1 MPAQEEVAAQPAVEV
16 LDDRTGADDVLGHRV
31 HGFLE
36 IIEAVAE
43 SLPQRR
49 LLLPPLERG
58 DLIRML
64 ERIADA
70 QLALAREREQSGAGL
85 VAKAPRRR
93 VDDPQ
98 ERRARFLLCSL
109 ERRLRRRWHDARH
122 GELGRAV

>member
-49 LLLPPLERG
+49 LLLPTLRLAWVQRLEFEQCADDRQG
-58 DLIRML
+58 HL
-64 ERIADA
+64 EFSGQVDQIA
-70 QLALAREREQSGAGL
+70 L
-85 VAKAPRRR
+85 
-93 VDDPQ
+93 
-98 ERRARFLLCSL
+98 
-109 ERRLRRRWHDARH
+109 
-122 GELGRAV
+122 ELGGESQELIAVVAQQGAHRTEAMRAERLP